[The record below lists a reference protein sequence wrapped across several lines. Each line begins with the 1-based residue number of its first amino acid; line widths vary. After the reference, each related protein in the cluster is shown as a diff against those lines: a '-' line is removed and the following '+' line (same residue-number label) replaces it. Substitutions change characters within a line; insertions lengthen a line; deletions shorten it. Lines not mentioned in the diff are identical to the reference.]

1 MPTLSE
7 IMEEIKVIDGGK
19 IVLNKRE
26 IKELPK
32 ILWENE
38 HIEKIAPGYY
48 SGGWGIIA
56 ATSERLLFIDK
67 GITGSL
73 KIEDFP
79 YSKINSIQF
88 KTGMLMGQIEIFSS
102 GNKAKIENIDKKLVP
117 SLAEHVRAK
126 ITSTDSFVSKS
137 SGQNSDIISNLE
149 RLAKL
154 KEQGI
159 LTDEEFAEQKRKILS
174 Q

>member
-1 MPTLSE
+1 MPTLDE
-7 IMEEIKVIDGGK
+7 IIEEIKSIDTVK
-19 IVLNKRE
+19 NVHNKRE
-26 IKELPK
+26 VKELPN

-38 HIEKIAPGYY
+38 HIEHIAPGFY
-48 SGGWGIIA
+48 SGGWGIVV
-56 ATSERLLFIDK
+56 ATNERLLIIDK

-73 KIEDFP
+73 KVEDFP

-88 KTGMLMGQIEIFSS
+88 KTGMLMGEIEIFSS
-102 GNKAKIENIDKKLVP
+102 GNKAKIDNIDKKLVRN
-117 SLAEHVRAK
+117 LAEHVRSK
-126 ITSTDSFVSKS
+126 ITSGDSHDSKPPI
-137 SGQNSDIISNLE
+137 QENDIITKLE

-159 LTDEEFAEQKRKILS
+159 LTEEEFNEQKKKLLS